1 MKKLLLTFVVLL
13 SGCALFPSP
22 FDAQEHARIVTI
34 NVVSRD
40 SSVCAKPERAQAVAE
55 TMYRDAEWA
64 HAYGSTL
71 SDNAPM
77 AKMEL
82 ELVNM
87 TKELRD
93 RYSHSEPVSN
103 FYCKSKF
110 ENIHRATTTI
120 IGVSARR
127 PR

>member
-1 MKKLLLTFVVLL
+1 MKQLLFAVVIAL

-34 NVVSRD
+34 NVASRD
-40 SSVCAKPERAQAVAE
+40 SSVCASPEKAQTVAE
-55 TMYRDAEWA
+55 SMYRDAEWA
-64 HAYGSTL
+64 YHYGNTL

-77 AKMEL
+77 ARMEL
-82 ELVNM
+82 ELMNM

-93 RYSHSEPVSN
+93 RYSRTEPVSN